1 MPPRTR
7 PCSAGVRQERL
18 RKAEEFWRV
27 GRDAMDLADPATDV
41 ADAAVTLFVHSGI
54 ASSDVIC
61 CARLGLFSQGE
72 DHRQAIALLAQAD
85 AGSSTHLATLLELKT
100 KAAYSHVRVSPVELV
115 RGVRAAE
122 HLLTAARRSSQG

>member
-100 KAAYSHVRVSPVELV
+100 EDRGRLLARAGEPRRARSRRPRGRAPVD
-115 RGVRAAE
+115 RGP
-122 HLLTAARRSSQG
+122 